1 MTFTPESNFNAFAYF
16 GSHHDQYEPDTV
28 LLIESLLS
36 ATIRYDLRTDAPYM
50 GRLCRYYLDSA
61 YSINLFIT
69 YVQSDWDLFSP
80 DRLAECTV
88 TDSPGTTDL
97 VPNFDSF
104 MRLIGRDA
112 TFVCMYAALQNFR
125 SEALLDFESI
135 YANPPIQ
142 AIVERREAMHVPL
155 ETLVT
160 LHFEE
165 QFVLKCVPVDHY
177 LNHTFAIIQTGLY
190 FFQWAIRT
198 PKSYLYVVKKCK
210 EDLFF
215 PDYNDHILFLLY
227 LFNLVHYYAPRQM
240 TERDRAALESRLQDY
255 YHTFVDG
262 ALWDLKELHEVP
274 DKAIIDADLESLT
287 DSDVSQCL
295 SGITLNSET
304 CKLDFI
310 RVLYVL
316 YELDFFVKESGKKV
330 TKKDLFAFLATWL
343 DNETLKRYDK
353 DMTNSWK
360 SDMSAHVAIFDTMRS
375 KMFELATKK
384 GAPNYKKVD

>member
-16 GSHHDQYEPDTV
+16 GSHQDQYEPDTV

-36 ATIRYDLRTDAPYM
+36 VTIRYDLRIDAYYM
-50 GRLCRYYLDSA
+50 QRLCRYYLGSDD
-61 YSINLFIT
+61 SINLLIT
-69 YVQSDWDLFSP
+69 YVQSDMDLFTP
-80 DRLAECTV
+80 DSLDECSIYSYSQTL
-88 TDSPGTTDL
+88 DFNPYL
-97 VPNFDSF
+97 DSF
-104 MRLIGRDA
+104 MSLIARDA

-125 SEALLDFESI
+125 ANGILDFESM
-135 YANPPIQ
+135 YAKPPFQ
-142 AIVERREAMHVPL
+142 AILARREAINESL

-160 LHFEE
+160 LPFEE
-165 QFVLKCVPVDHY
+165 QFVLKCVPVDHD
-177 LNHTFAIIQTGLY
+177 LNDTLAIIHAGLY

-198 PKSYLYVVKKCK
+198 PKSYLYVAKKCE

-215 PDYNDHILFLLY
+215 PDYDDHILFLMY
-227 LFNLVHYYAPRQM
+227 LLNLVHYYAPRQM

-262 ALWDLKELHEVP
+262 ALWDLKELHELP
-274 DKAIIDADLESLT
+274 IEANLDTAIDTETSK
-287 DSDVSQCL
+287 SS
-295 SGITLNSET
+295 SGITLNNDVS
-304 CKLDFI
+304 KLDFI

-316 YELDFFVKESGKKV
+316 YELDFFVKESGKKL

-360 SDMSAHVAIFDTMRS
+360 SDMSAHVAIFDKMRA
-375 KMFELATKK
+375 KMVELATKK
-384 GAPNYKKVD
+384 GVPNYKGLD

>member
-28 LLIESLLS
+28 LLIESFLS

-69 YVQSDWDLFSP
+69 YVQSDLDLFSP
-80 DRLAECTV
+80 DSLAECTV
-88 TDSPGTTDL
+88 TDSPGSTDL
-97 VPNFDSF
+97 YPNFDSF

-125 SEALLDFESI
+125 ANGILDFESM
-135 YANPPIQ
+135 YAKPPFQ
-142 AIVERREAMHVPL
+142 AILARREAVNVPL

-160 LHFEE
+160 LPFEE
-165 QFVLKCVPVDHY
+165 QFVLKCVPVDHD
-177 LNHTFAIIQTGLY
+177 LNHTLAIIHTGLY

-198 PKSYLYVVKKCK
+198 PKSYLYVVKKC
-210 EDLFF
+210 EEELLF
-215 PDYNDHILFLLY
+215 PDYNDEILFLLY
-227 LFNLVHYYAPRQM
+227 LLNLVHYRAPHQM
-240 TERDRAALESRLQDY
+240 KERDRAALELRIHDYYNIFTDDTIWDLQDVY
-255 YHTFVDG
+255 QIP
-262 ALWDLKELHEVP
+262 HEETV
-274 DKAIIDADLESLT
+274 DADLESLT

-295 SGITLNSET
+295 SGITLNSDVS
-304 CKLDFI
+304 KLDFI

-330 TKKDLFAFLATWL
+330 TKKELFAFLATWL
-343 DNETLKRYDK
+343 DKETLAHYDK

-360 SDMSAHVAIFDTMRS
+360 SDVSAHVAIFDTMRS
-375 KMFELATKK
+375 KMVELATKK
-384 GAPNYKKVD
+384 GAPNYKQVD

>member
-16 GSHHDQYEPDTV
+16 GSHHTQYKKEAVNIID
-28 LLIESLLS
+28 SLLY
-36 ATIRYDLRTDAPYM
+36 ATIHYDLRTNESYM
-50 GRLCRYYLDSA
+50 SQLCCYYLGSDDSINIFVNRVQRDLDLFTPESLDECSIYSYSQNLDFNPYLDS
-61 YSINLFIT
+61 
-69 YVQSDWDLFSP
+69 
-80 DRLAECTV
+80 
-88 TDSPGTTDL
+88 
-97 VPNFDSF
+97 F
-104 MRLIGRDA
+104 MSLIARDA
-112 TFVCMYAALQNFR
+112 TFSCMYAALRSFR
-125 SEALLDFESI
+125 SEGVSEFESL
-135 YANPPIQ
+135 YAKPPYQLIL
-142 AIVERREAMHVPL
+142 ERREAINESL
-155 ETLVT
+155 ETFVT
-160 LHFEE
+160 LAFEE
-165 QFVLKCVPVDHY
+165 QFVVKCVPVHHD

-274 DKAIIDADLESLT
+274 DEAIIDADLESLT

-295 SGITLNSET
+295 SGITLNSDVS
-304 CKLDFI
+304 KLDFI
-310 RVLYVL
+310 RVLYIL
-316 YELDFFVKESGKKV
+316 HELDFFIKSSGKKV
-330 TKKDLFAFLATWL
+330 TKKELFAFLATWL
-343 DNETLKRYDK
+343 GKETLAHYDK

-360 SDMSAHVAIFDTMRS
+360 SDMSAHIAIFDTMRS
-375 KMFELATKK
+375 KMVELATNKNV
-384 GAPNYKKVD
+384 ANYKKIE

>member
-28 LLIESLLS
+28 LLIESLLN
-36 ATIRYDLRTDAPYM
+36 ATIRYDLRTDAYYM
-50 GRLCRYYLDSA
+50 QRLCRYYLGSD
-61 YSINLFIT
+61 YSINLLIT
-69 YVQSDWDLFSP
+69 YVPNDMDLFSP
-80 DRLAECTV
+80 DSLSVCTV

-125 SEALLDFESI
+125 ANGILDFESM
-135 YANPPIQ
+135 YAKPPSQ
-142 AIVERREAMHVPL
+142 AILARREAVHVPL
-155 ETLVT
+155 ETFVT
-160 LHFEE
+160 LPFEE
-165 QFVLKCVPVDHY
+165 QFVLKCVPVDHD
-177 LNHTFAIIQTGLY
+177 LNHTLAIIHAGLY

-210 EDLFF
+210 EELFF
-215 PDYNDHILFLLY
+215 PDYNDQILFLLY
-227 LFNLVHYYAPRQM
+227 LLNLVHYYAPRQM
-240 TERDRAALESRLQDY
+240 TERDRVALESRLQDIY
-255 YHTFVDG
+255 SRYTKEP
-262 ALWDLKELHEVP
+262 WDLKELHEVP
-274 DKAIIDADLESLT
+274 DEAIIEPDLESLT
-287 DSDVSQCL
+287 DSDVSRCL
-295 SGITLNSET
+295 SGVTLNSDVS
-304 CKLDFI
+304 KLDFI

-343 DNETLKRYDK
+343 DNETLKRYDR

-360 SDMSAHVAIFDTMRS
+360 SDVSAHVAIFDTMRS
-375 KMFELATKK
+375 KMVELATKK
-384 GAPNYKKVD
+384 GAPNYKQVD